1 MNVRRNVEASNFSVT
16 LENLNYDATTPDDAT
31 ATTPEQVTQET
42 IPVTLHVDGDHV
54 SQMST
59 SGNGSRGYA
68 QMFNEE
74 DLERLFGTN
83 LKVDISQIDLDNP
96 NAEAEPEPTR
106 EEVVAANYPEFAEH
120 EGINE
125 VPTEEMQQEINN
137 EQVIPAN
144 SNSLLISEETSRFS
158 SAIWYDK
165 IREQRIILAGA
176 GGIGSYAGFLLSRM
190 HPEHITIY
198 DDDVVEAGNLS
209 GQLYADN
216 HIGRAKV
223 SALGDIMSRFSWY
236 YNYCGI
242 GRRFT
247 TGSPADNI
255 MICGFDNME
264 SRRVFYQEWKAHVMR
279 LPEEER
285 KNCLYI
291 DGRLAAEEFQVLCIQ
306 GNNVLHMEKFERD
319 WLFSDEEAEATQCSY
334 KQTSFCA
341 NMIASVMVNLFVNFI
356 ANKCEPLVD
365 RAIPFFTYYDAS
377 QMFFKEE
384 F

>member
-1 MNVRRNVEASNFSVT
+1 MTVRGSDIARSFLEALENSASNDATSENTHQETEASD
-16 LENLNYDATTPDDAT
+16 LA
-31 ATTPEQVTQET
+31 
-42 IPVTLHVDGDHV
+42 
-54 SQMST
+54 
-59 SGNGSRGYA
+59 A
-68 QMFNEE
+68 QMNTLDNGFREYANMFSKEAV
-74 DLERLFGTN
+74 ERLFGITPR
-83 LKVDISQIDLDNP
+83 LDISQPDLDSP
-96 NAEAEPEPTR
+96 SASAEPEPTR

-120 EGINE
+120 EGISE
-125 VPTEEMQQEINN
+125 VPTEEIQQEVNN

-158 SAIWYDK
+158 SAIWYNK

-176 GGIGSYAGFLLSRM
+176 GGIGSYVGFLLSRM
-190 HPEHITIY
+190 HPAIITIY
-198 DDDVVEAGNLS
+198 DDDVVEEGNLS
-209 GQLYADN
+209 GQLYADSY
-216 HIGRAKV
+216 IGDYKV
-223 SALGDIMSRFSWY
+223 SALTNIMAGFSRY
-236 YNYCGI
+236 YSYNGLN
-242 GRRFT
+242 RRFT
-247 TGSPADNI
+247 DNSPADNI
-255 MICGFDNME
+255 MICGFDNMA
-264 SRRVFYQEWKAHVMR
+264 SRRVFYQRWKAHVMS
-279 LPEEER
+279 LSEEER

-306 GNNVLHMEKFERD
+306 GNNVLHMEKFERE
-319 WLFSDEEAEATQCSY
+319 WLFSDEEAEATLCSY

>member
-1 MNVRRNVEASNFSVT
+1 MTVRRSRVNSFSEALENVASDSTAPEQASQEALPPSSYMGVAPQINASGGNFS
-16 LENLNYDATTPDDAT
+16 EYARMFSDA
-31 ATTPEQVTQET
+31 
-42 IPVTLHVDGDHV
+42 
-54 SQMST
+54 
-59 SGNGSRGYA
+59 
-68 QMFNEE
+68 
-74 DLERLFGTN
+74 DLERLFGEFN
-83 LKVDISQIDLDNP
+83 HEVPISQLDLDSP
-96 NAEAEPEPTR
+96 NVQAEHEPTR

-120 EGINE
+120 EGIDE
-125 VPTEEMQQEINN
+125 VPTEEIQREINE
-137 EQVIPAN
+137 EQVIPTN

-165 IREQRIILAGA
+165 IREQSIILAGA
-176 GGIGSYAGFLLSRM
+176 GGIGSYVGFLLSRI
-190 HPEHITIY
+190 HPARITIY
-198 DDDVVEAGNLS
+198 DDDVVEEGNLS
-209 GQLYADN
+209 GQLYSDR
-216 HIGRAKV
+216 HIGLQKVAALANIMGGFSRYYSYRA
-223 SALGDIMSRFSWY
+223 F
-236 YNYCGI
+236 CE
-242 GRRFT
+242 RFT
-247 TGSPADNI
+247 ADSPAGNI
-255 MICGFDNME
+255 MICGFDNMA
-264 SRRVFYQEWKAHVMR
+264 SRRVFYQRWKAHVMS

-306 GNNVLHMEKFERD
+306 GNNTLHMEKFERE

>member
-1 MNVRRNVEASNFSVT
+1 MSIRRSVRARDFTEA
-16 LENLNYDATTPDDAT
+16 LESLTSDAT
-31 ATTPEQVTQET
+31 APEQAPQGTTAATV
-42 IPVTLHVDGDHV
+42 HVGDGLTA
-54 SQMST
+54 QMNT
-59 SGNGSRGYA
+59 SVNYA
-68 QMFNEE
+68 QMFSDA
-74 DLERLFGTN
+74 DLERLFGIN
-83 LKVDISQIDLDNP
+83 PRVDISQLDLDSP
-96 NAEAEPEPTR
+96 NAPAEPEPTR

-120 EGINE
+120 EGLEE
-125 VPTEEMQQEINN
+125 VPTEEMQQEVNN

-165 IREQRIILAGA
+165 IREQEIVLAGA
-176 GGIGSYAGFLLSRM
+176 GGIGSYVGFLLSRM
-190 HPEHITIY
+190 HPASITIY
-198 DDDVVEAGNLS
+198 DDDVVEEGNLS

-216 HIGRAKV
+216 HIGRQKV
-223 SALGDIMSRFSWY
+223 SALTDIMSRFSRY
-236 YNYCGI
+236 YSYNGLS
-242 GRRFT
+242 RRFT
-247 TGSPADNI
+247 ADSPADNI
-255 MICGFDNME
+255 MICGFDNMA
-264 SRRVFYQEWKAHVMR
+264 SRRVFYQSWKAHVMS

>member
-1 MNVRRNVEASNFSVT
+1 MSVRRSSQSFLEQAIEDLASDPTVPE
-16 LENLNYDATTPDDAT
+16 LAPQGTTA
-31 ATTPEQVTQET
+31 
-42 IPVTLHVDGDHV
+42 
-54 SQMST
+54 
-59 SGNGSRGYA
+59 NGSREYA
-68 QMFNEE
+68 QMFKEE
-74 DLERLFGTN
+74 DVERLFGIN
-83 LKVDISQIDLDNP
+83 NISQFDL
-96 NAEAEPEPTR
+96 AQAEPEPTR
-106 EEVVAANYPEFAEH
+106 EEVMVANYPEFVEN
-120 EGINE
+120 EG
-125 VPTEEMQQEINN
+125 VPTEEMQQEVNN

-158 SAIWYDK
+158 SAIWYNK

-176 GGIGSYAGFLLSRM
+176 GGIGSYVGFLLSRM
-190 HPEHITIY
+190 RPYFITIY
-198 DDDVVEAGNLS
+198 DDDVVEEGNLS
-209 GQLYADN
+209 GQLYADA
-216 HIGRAKV
+216 HIDRYKV
-223 SALGDIMSRFSWY
+223 NALTEIMSRFSRY
-236 YNYCGI
+236 YSYNGLS
-242 GRRFT
+242 RRFT
-247 TGSPADNI
+247 AGSPADNI
-255 MICGFDNME
+255 MICGFDNMA
-264 SRRVFYQEWKAHVMR
+264 SRRVFYESWKAHVESV
-279 LPEEER
+279 PEEEK

-306 GNNVLHMEKFERD
+306 GNDTLHMEKFERE

>member
-1 MNVRRNVEASNFSVT
+1 MNGRRDVEDRNFLEELEDFDSV
-16 LENLNYDATTPDDAT
+16 ATTPDD

-68 QMFNEE
+68 QMFNEA

-83 LKVDISQIDLDNP
+83 DRVNISQLDLNNHNGP
-96 NAEAEPEPTR
+96 AEPTR

-176 GGIGSYAGFLLSRM
+176 GGIGRF
-190 HPEHITIY
+190 
-198 DDDVVEAGNLS
+198 GNL
-209 GQLYADN
+209 
-216 HIGRAKV
+216 
-223 SALGDIMSRFSWY
+223 
-236 YNYCGI
+236 
-242 GRRFT
+242 
-247 TGSPADNI
+247 
-255 MICGFDNME
+255 
-264 SRRVFYQEWKAHVMR
+264 
-279 LPEEER
+279 
-285 KNCLYI
+285 
-291 DGRLAAEEFQVLCIQ
+291 
-306 GNNVLHMEKFERD
+306 
-319 WLFSDEEAEATQCSY
+319 
-334 KQTSFCA
+334 
-341 NMIASVMVNLFVNFI
+341 VNF
-356 ANKCEPLVD
+356 
-365 RAIPFFTYYDAS
+365 
-377 QMFFKEE
+377 
-384 F
+384 

>member
-1 MNVRRNVEASNFSVT
+1 MNGRRNVEASNFSGT
-16 LENLNYDATTPDDAT
+16 LENLNYDATTPDDT
-31 ATTPEQVTQET
+31 TTPEQVTQET
-42 IPVTLHVDGDHV
+42 IPATLHVDGDYV

-68 QMFNEE
+68 QMFNEA

-83 LKVDISQIDLDNP
+83 DRVNISQIDLDNP

-106 EEVVAANYPEFAEH
+106 EEVVAADYPEFVEH

-176 GGIGSYAGFLLSRM
+176 GGIGSYVGFLLSRM
-190 HPEHITIY
+190 HPVSITIY
-198 DDDVVEAGNLS
+198 DDDVVEEGNLS
-209 GQLYADN
+209 GQLYANN
-216 HIGRAKV
+216 HIGRVKV
-223 SALGDIMSRFSWY
+223 SALGDIMSRFSRY
-236 YNYCGI
+236 YSYNGLS
-242 GRRFT
+242 RRFT

-255 MICGFDNME
+255 MICGFDNMD
-264 SRRVFYQEWKAHVMR
+264 SRRVFYQSWKAHVMS

>member
-1 MNVRRNVEASNFSVT
+1 MTVRRSRVNSFSEA
-16 LENLNYDATTPDDAT
+16 LENLASSTTVSEQAPQGTTEAT
-31 ATTPEQVTQET
+31 V
-42 IPVTLHVDGDHV
+42 HVGDGLY
-54 SQMST
+54 SQINT
-59 SGNGSRGYA
+59 SGGNFSEYA
-68 QMFNEE
+68 RMFSDE
-74 DLERLFGTN
+74 DLERLFGIN
-83 LKVDISQIDLDNP
+83 PRVDISQISGNSP
-96 NAEAEPEPTR
+96 NTSAEPEPTR

-120 EGINE
+120 EGVGEI
-125 VPTEEMQQEINN
+125 PTEEIQQEVNN
-137 EQVIPAN
+137 EQVIPTN

-165 IREQRIILAGA
+165 IREQKIILAGA
-176 GGIGSYAGFLLSRM
+176 GGIGSYVGFLLSRM
-190 HPEHITIY
+190 HPANIIIY
-198 DDDVVEAGNLS
+198 DDDIVEEGNLS
-209 GQLYADN
+209 GQLYADS
-216 HIGRAKV
+216 HIGRKKV
-223 SALGDIMSRFSWY
+223 GALSSIMSSFSRY
-236 YNYCGI
+236 YSFI
-242 GRRFT
+242 GVDERFT
-247 TGSPADNI
+247 VGSPADDI
-255 MICGFDNME
+255 MICGFDNMA
-264 SRRVFYQEWKAHVMR
+264 SRRLFYQKWKAHVMR
-279 LPEEER
+279 LAEEER

-306 GNNVLHMEKFERD
+306 GNNILHMEKYERE

>member
-1 MNVRRNVEASNFSVT
+1 MTVRRSRVNSFSEA
-16 LENLNYDATTPDDAT
+16 LENLASSTTVSEQAPQGTTEAT
-31 ATTPEQVTQET
+31 V
-42 IPVTLHVDGDHV
+42 HVGDGLY
-54 SQMST
+54 SQINT
-59 SGNGSRGYA
+59 SGGNFSEYA
-68 QMFNEE
+68 RMFSDE
-74 DLERLFGTN
+74 DLERLFGIN
-83 LKVDISQIDLDNP
+83 PRVDISQISGNSP
-96 NAEAEPEPTR
+96 NTSAEPEPTR

-120 EGINE
+120 EGVGEI
-125 VPTEEMQQEINN
+125 PTEEIQQEVNN
-137 EQVIPAN
+137 EQVIPTN

-165 IREQRIILAGA
+165 IREQKITLAGA
-176 GGIGSYAGFLLSRM
+176 GGIGSYVGFLLSRM
-190 HPEHITIY
+190 HPANIIIY
-198 DDDVVEAGNLS
+198 DDDIVEEGNLS
-209 GQLYADN
+209 GQLYADS
-216 HIGRAKV
+216 HIGRKKV
-223 SALGDIMSRFSWY
+223 GALSSIMSSFSRY
-236 YNYCGI
+236 YSFI
-242 GRRFT
+242 GVDERFT
-247 TGSPADNI
+247 VGSPADDI
-255 MICGFDNME
+255 MICGFDNMA
-264 SRRVFYQEWKAHVMR
+264 SRRLFYQKWKAHVMR
-279 LPEEER
+279 LAEEER

-306 GNNVLHMEKFERD
+306 GNNILHMEKYERE

>member
-16 LENLNYDATTPDDAT
+16 LENLNYDATTPDD

-59 SGNGSRGYA
+59 SGNGSRGHA

-83 LKVDISQIDLDNP
+83 DRVNISQIDLDNP
-96 NAEAEPEPTR
+96 NAEAKPEPTR

-176 GGIGSYAGFLLSRM
+176 GGIGSYTGFLLSRM
-190 HPEHITIY
+190 HPEYITIY

-216 HIGRAKV
+216 HIGKSKV

-236 YNYCGI
+236 YGYNGLR
-242 GRRFT
+242 RRFT
-247 TGSPADNI
+247 VGSPAGNI
-255 MICGFDNME
+255 MICGFDNMD
-264 SRRVFYQEWKAHVMR
+264 SRRVFYRSWKAHVMS

>member
-16 LENLNYDATTPDDAT
+16 LENLNYDATTPDD

-59 SGNGSRGYA
+59 SGNGSRGHA

-83 LKVDISQIDLDNP
+83 DRVNISQLDLNNHNGP
-96 NAEAEPEPTR
+96 AEPTR

-176 GGIGSYAGFLLSRM
+176 GGIGSYVGFLLSRM
-190 HPEHITIY
+190 HPENITIY
-198 DDDVVEAGNLS
+198 DDDDVEAGNLS

-236 YNYCGI
+236 YGYSGI
-242 GRRFT
+242 NRRFT
-247 TGSPADNI
+247 AGSHADNI
-255 MICGFDNME
+255 MICGFDNMD
-264 SRRVFYQEWKAHVMR
+264 SRRVFYRSWKAHVMS

>member
-1 MNVRRNVEASNFSVT
+1 MSVRRSRSFSEA
-16 LENLNYDATTPDDAT
+16 LESLPSDAT
-31 ATTPEQVTQET
+31 ATDATATVQTHQGTTTAPIYVG
-42 IPVTLHVDGDHV
+42 DGLA
-54 SQMST
+54 
-59 SGNGSRGYA
+59 A
-68 QMFNEE
+68 QMFSEA
-74 DLERLFGTN
+74 DLERLFGIN
-83 LKVDISQIDLDNP
+83 ARVNISQLDLDGP
-96 NAEAEPEPTR
+96 NAPAEPEPTR
-106 EEVVAANYPEFAEH
+106 DEMVAANYPEFAEH
-120 EGINE
+120 QGIEE

-165 IREQRIILAGA
+165 IREQGIILAGA
-176 GGIGSYAGFLLSRM
+176 GGIGSYVGFLLSRM
-190 HPEHITIY
+190 HPLRITIY
-198 DDDVVEAGNLS
+198 DDDVVEEGNLS
-209 GQLYADN
+209 GQLYAEN
-216 HIGRAKV
+216 HIGRQKV
-223 SALGDIMSRFSWY
+223 SALIDIMAGFSRY
-236 YNYCGI
+236 YGYNGLS
-242 GRRFT
+242 RRFT
-247 TGSPADNI
+247 AGSPANNI
-255 MICGFDNME
+255 MICGFDNMA
-264 SRRVFYQEWKAHVMR
+264 SRRVFYQAWKAHVMG

-306 GNNVLHMEKFERD
+306 GNNVLHMEKFERE

>member
-1 MNVRRNVEASNFSVT
+1 MDITSVRRSRTHSQSFEQA
-16 LENLNYDATTPDDAT
+16 LENLPSDAG
-31 ATTPEQVTQET
+31 TTPEEAPQET
-42 IPVTLHVDGDHV
+42 IAATPHAIGNFAAT
-54 SQMST
+54 T
-59 SGNGSRGYA
+59 SALNYTP
-68 QMFNEE
+68 MFSES
-74 DLERLFGTN
+74 DLERLFGIHPGG
-83 LKVDISQIDLDNP
+83 LDISQLDLDSP
-96 NAEAEPEPTR
+96 NAPTEPTPSR
-106 EEVVAANYPEFAEH
+106 EEVVAADYPEFAAH
-120 EGINE
+120 EGVDEI
-125 VPTEEMQQEINN
+125 PTEEMQQEINN

-165 IREQRIILAGA
+165 ILEQRIILAGV
-176 GGIGSYAGFLLSRM
+176 GGIGSYIGFLLSRM
-190 HPEHITIY
+190 HPANLTIY
-198 DDDVVEAGNLS
+198 DDDVVEEGNLS
-209 GQLYADN
+209 GQLYADSQ
-216 HIGRAKV
+216 IGLPKV
-223 SALGDIMSRFSWY
+223 NALADIMSGFSRY
-236 YNYCGI
+236 YRVNALN
-242 GRRFT
+242 RRFT
-247 TGSPADNI
+247 ESSPTENI
-255 MICGFDNME
+255 MICGFDNMAA
-264 SRRVFYQEWKAHVMR
+264 RRVFYARWKAHVAS